1 MATIDLSQLPAP
13 DVVEVLDYEIL
24 LVERKA
30 TLVSLYTEDQQA
42 ATT

>member
-24 LVERKA
+24 LDHGA
-30 TLVSLYTEDQQA
+30 HGLLCMAPTINQQPQM
-42 ATT
+42 